1 MIKERLYTSV
11 PMNDASAAY
20 TCSMGS
26 CILETLDQGA
36 FSGLLGESAKLLDRD
51 PELERFINEIL
62 ARAKELRLKQNANK
76 RQSPALVVAQAP
88 GAGKSHF
95 LAKLGEE
102 IPKLYDLQGNE
113 QIPIVSAFTYN
124 SAMGRKPVHDL
135 MADLVLRILYG
146 AAFHMSPSKR
156 HYWPQFMDSVKSDA
170 RLLECLSEG
179 GVDLAVEIL
188 RECYGQRPIVILAD
202 EVAKSTE
209 RYGPDAEGIV
219 RRALCQ
225 AMDTFGSQV
234 FVVMSALSKYNTVKQ
249 MFKGSQRNVK
259 IQVLGTLQSDAFR
272 SFCTRLFK
280 IAEER
285 ETRDKT
291 EAWKST
297 MWYRIGLA
305 WGATGGYARA
315 IEAMVQKIVNS
326 QGPLNP
332 DVLQSGITQLRQMDS
347 FLPGPCS
354 LEELERV
361 LEFWEL
367 HDCPAEYLGEVQSA
381 FPETSYDG
389 RVLIEAVAS
398 GTGVRY
404 VPTVA
409 PWHAAKRLTDQSLRN
424 KTFSRCERLMEV
436 IGSAYQKKVQ
446 AIKDNKKKSMKEAS
460 SYLTEVTAAW
470 GVMFAIVKKYDQ
482 LPSCIKTVALG
493 DTSQISLD
501 TTLAED
507 ASLATPTGTGE
518 TEALKKLKMFLQKA
532 IPEGPCEFLRR
543 LFGIPSKPFLVMA
556 PPNCMAVD
564 FLVLQDNV
572 VVAVQVKSDTIT
584 KDKKIRE
591 QKELLQKAANTMK
604 SVMSSMNF
612 NREMQFLAVLGSN
625 YNTDNLD
632 FRCLKQ
638 EDLAR
643 LIPPFLRQLSGLAA
657 AVQSL
662 DDEE

>member
-1 MIKERLYTSV
+1 
-11 PMNDASAAY
+11 MNDASAAY

-36 FSGLLGESAKLLDRD
+36 FSGLLGQSAELLDRER
-51 PELERFINEIL
+51 ELESFINEIL
-62 ARAKELRLKQNANK
+62 ARARELRLKQNANK

-156 HYWPQFMDSVKSDA
+156 RCDWPQFIDSLKSDA

-202 EVAKSTE
+202 EVVKSTE
-209 RYGPDAEGIV
+209 RYGPLAEGIV

-234 FVVMSALSKYNTVKQ
+234 FVVMSALSQYNTVTE
-249 MFKGSQRNVK
+249 MFQGSQRDVK
-259 IQVLGTLQSDAFR
+259 IQVLSTLQSDAFR
-272 SFCTRLFK
+272 SFRTRLLK

-285 ETRDKT
+285 ETRDTT
-291 EAWKST
+291 EAWRS
-297 MWYRIGLA
+297 MMGYRIGLA

-315 IEAMVQKIVNS
+315 IEAMVEKIVKS
-326 QGPLNP
+326 QGPLEP
-332 DVLQSGITQLRQMDS
+332 DVLQSAITQLRQMS
-347 FLPGPCS
+347 SLPKRSS
-354 LEELERV
+354 LEDLECV
-361 LEFWEL
+361 LEFWEGSN
-367 HDCPAEYLGEVQSA
+367 CPTEDLDEVQSA
-381 FPETSYDG
+381 FPETSWDG
-389 RVLIEAVAS
+389 RVLIDAVAS

-409 PWHAAKRLTDQSLRN
+409 PWHAAKRFTDQSLRN
-424 KTFSRCERLMEV
+424 KTFSRCERLIKV
-436 IGSAYQKKVQ
+436 IGSAYQKKVD
-446 AIKDNKKKSMKEAS
+446 AIKGSKKKSMLEAS

-470 GVMFAIVKKYDQ
+470 GVMLAMVKNYDN
-482 LPSCIKTVALG
+482 LPSCIKNARRS
-493 DTSQISLD
+493 TSQIGLD
-501 TTLAED
+501 TTLTED
-507 ASLATPTGTGE
+507 TSLATPTGTDE
-518 TEALKKLKMFLQKA
+518 TEAVKKLKMFLQKA
-532 IPEGPCEFLRR
+532 IPEGRCE
-543 LFGIPSKPFLVMA
+543 KPFLVMA
-556 PPNCMAVD
+556 PLNCMAVD
-564 FLVLQDNV
+564 FLVFQDDE
-572 VVAVQVKSDTIT
+572 VVAVQVKPDTIT
-584 KDKKIRE
+584 EPGRVRRQKDKLR
-591 QKELLQKAANTMK
+591 KAANTIEHTRT
-604 SVMSSMNF
+604 SMNF
-612 NREMQFLAVLGSN
+612 TRPMQFLAVLGSN
-625 YNTDNLD
+625 YNTDDLE
-632 FRCLKQ
+632 FPCLKQ
-638 EDLAR
+638 DDLVR

-657 AVQSL
+657 GVQSL
-662 DDEE
+662 DDE